1 MRYLGIDYGT
11 ARVGLAL
18 GDDGSG
24 VAAPWKVL
32 THGTGDLLVQLLAR
46 TVQEEGVDAV
56 VLGYPTTLRGAQA
69 HMAHMIDEFAADLRD
84 AMDVPL
90 YLEDERMS
98 SKLAD
103 RSRMAGASASRD
115 ALAAA
120 AILQNYLDRAK
131 RDKEV

>member
-18 GDDGSG
+18 GDDESG
-24 VAAPWKVL
+24 VAGPWKVF
-32 THGTGDLLVQLLAR
+32 THGTRDLLVQLLAK
-46 TVQEEGVDAV
+46 TVQEEGVGAV
-56 VLGYPTTLRGAQA
+56 VVGYPTTLRGTQA
-69 HMAHMIDEFAADLRD
+69 HMAHLIDEFVADVREVV
-84 AMDVPL
+84 DVPI

-98 SKLAD
+98 SRLAD

-120 AILQNYLDRAK
+120 AILQNYLDRARHDRK
-131 RDKEV
+131 V